1 MSFTSY
7 NSPQPEAAPVPAQ
20 NGAPETSPTLQK
32 LFAPKKLFAL
42 VDCNNFYA
50 SCERLFCP
58 DLAQTPIVVL
68 SNNDGCIV
76 SRSAEAKAL
85 GIGMGE
91 PEFLMRPLLR
101 KHGVA
106 VFSSNYALY
115 GDISQRVMHT
125 LESLCPHVEQ
135 YSIDEAFVRLDAPL
149 VAQAE
154 DVALTLRQRV
164 RQWTGMTV
172 SVGVGPTRTL
182 AKLANALAKKHASGI
197 AHVDGPDSPS
207 HARALQAFAVEDIWG
222 IGRKQAAKCH
232 ARGIRTA
239 WQLAQAQDI
248 WIKNT
253 LTVTGWQTALE
264 LRGIACIGMNTAPV
278 PRKTLVSSR
287 SFAHKIYDIAAL
299 REALACFT
307 ARAAERLRREQLMA
321 SGLGV
326 HIRSA
331 RTELHGPHDYHS
343 HIPLP
348 LPTNDTLSL
357 IRAAHRGL
365 ESLFAKG
372 NAYAKAGIVLFGL
385 EKQNSVQGNLLAFVI
400 PEAEQPKEAAP
411 ALNTAL
417 DKLNRR
423 YGKRTLY
430 YGAEGGK
437 SALWHMR
444 QKHCSPAM
452 TSDWKAL
459 AKANLS

>member
-1 MSFTSY
+1 MSST
-7 NSPQPEAAPVPAQ
+7 NCKATPQR
-20 NGAPETSPTLQK
+20 
-32 LFAPKKLFAL
+32 LFAL

-50 SCERLFCP
+50 SCERLFRP
-58 DLAQTPIVVL
+58 DLAHSPIVVL

-135 YSIDEAFVRLDAPL
+135 YSIDEAFMRLDGPL
-149 VAQAE
+149 ALNAMEVAAS
-154 DVALTLRQRV
+154 LRQRV
-164 RQWTGMTV
+164 RQWTGMAV
-172 SVGVGPTRTL
+172 SIGIGPTRTL
-182 AKLANALAKKHASGI
+182 AKLANALAKGQPEGVAM
-197 AHVDGPDSPS
+197 VDMGEPNTY
-207 HARALQAFAVEDIWG
+207 ARVLQNFAVEDIWG

-232 ARGIRTA
+232 ARGIRSA
-239 WQLAQAQDI
+239 WQLAQAQDL

-264 LRGIACIGMNTAPV
+264 LRGIACIGMNTAPI

-287 SFAHKIYDIAAL
+287 SFAHKIYDAPAL
-299 REALACFT
+299 REAVASFT

-326 HIRSA
+326 HIRTA
-331 RTELHGPHDYHS
+331 RTEAQGPHDYHT
-343 HIPLP
+343 HLP
-348 LPTNDTLSL
+348 LQEPTNDTLFL
-357 IRAAHRGL
+357 IQAAHRGL
-365 ESLFAKG
+365 ESVFTTAH
-372 NAYAKAGIVLFGL
+372 AYVKAGIVLFGL
-385 EKQNSVQGNLLAFVI
+385 EKQGRLQGNLLSLLS
-400 PEAEQPKEAAP
+400 PESEQPKQNAP
-411 ALNTAL
+411 ALNAAL
-417 DKLNRR
+417 DRVNHR

-430 YGAEGGK
+430 YGAEGGEK
-437 SALWHMR
+437 ALWHMR
-444 QKHCSPAM
+444 QNHCSPPV

-459 AKANLS
+459 AKANL